1 MIKKIGFGMLSII
14 LLATACKKYADPP
27 PYFEAYGTDSTGSQR
42 KVLIIS
48 IDGASGDVMKAAKL
62 PNINALLETS
72 KYSFS
77 EIKDVMSTDAASWTT
92 LLTGVGFSKHQIYD
106 SSFQYVPGG
115 DVSQGEDESTPYFP
129 NTLNY
134 LLQQIPE
141 YKTALITPWA
151 GLAHYSRVADHAL
164 AVKNDAAVKDSAVRI
179 LKENTLGVMILDFN
193 SVELAG
199 NAGKYDLADGDFK
212 AALDK
217 VDGYIGDVVKALKAR
232 DNAASEDWL
241 IMVTTNRGGSAGNPK
256 NGFIIVS
263 NPKLKKEELNRIGL
277 NTVHFVSN
285 ANNHVSSYVPDD
297 KGLYNMGSDKDFTV
311 QFQVNF
317 LKGFSWPGFLGK
329 STGLDGSKTTGWTFM
344 QVTGSYAIVFGGTD
358 NGGSG
363 KQQINATATT
373 GDNRWHTITLTVK
386 TDAGK
391 RFATLYTD
399 GKFDV
404 TADITSR
411 GNLNTQSPLRL
422 GYNKI
427 DGSMN
432 LDYHLVD
439 LEIFDKALDASTIAA
454 NIALKDITKH
464 PDYNNLIGYWPVDD
478 GGGGLIANKAP
489 VGYDLQLTGPFRWD
503 DMGADVPVSMTPTAS
518 IEASVIPVSVDVV
531 ANMFYWLKI
540 ETIDDWKLD
549 GAPWLTK
556 FEREI
561 YQQ

>member
-1 MIKKIGFGMLSII
+1 MGFGVLSMI
-14 LLATACKKYADPP
+14 LLATACKKYADPS
-27 PYFEAYGTDSTGSQR
+27 PYFEEYGADSTGTQR

-48 IDGASGDVMKAAKL
+48 IDGASGAVMKAAKL
-62 PNINALLETS
+62 PNIEGLLETA
-72 KYSFS
+72 KYSFA
-77 EIKDVMSTDAASWTT
+77 EIKEVKATDAATWTT
-92 LLTGVGFSKHQIYD
+92 MLTGVGFSKHQVYD

-115 DVSQGEDESTPYFP
+115 DVSQGEDEVTPYFP

-134 LLQQIPE
+134 LLQQKPE
-141 YKTALITPWA
+141 YKTALVTPWPA
-151 GLAHYSRVADHAL
+151 LAHYSRVADHSL
-164 AVKNDAAVKDSAVRI
+164 AVKNDATVRDSAVRI

-199 NAGKYDLADGDFK
+199 NAGKFDLNDPGFK
-212 AALDK
+212 SALDK
-217 VDGYIGDVVKALKAR
+217 VDSYIGDVVKAVKER
-232 DNAASEDWL
+232 DNAANEDWL
-241 IMVTTNRGGSAGNPK
+241 IMVTTNRGGSVTDPQ
-256 NGFIIVS
+256 NGFIIAS
-263 NPKLKKEELNRIGL
+263 NSKLKKEELKKVGL
-277 NTVHFVSN
+277 NTIHFLSN
-285 ANNHVSSYVPDD
+285 AGNHVSSYVPDD

-317 LKGFSWPGFLGK
+317 KKGFSWPGFLGK

-344 QVTGSYAIVFGGTD
+344 QVTGNYAVVFGGTD

-391 RFATLYTD
+391 RTATLYTD
-399 GKFDV
+399 GAFDV
-404 TADITSR
+404 SADITSR
-411 GNLNTQSPLRL
+411 GNLNTESPLRL

-464 PDYNNLIGYWPVDD
+464 PDYKNLIGYWPVDD

-489 VGYDLQLTGPFRWD
+489 VGYDLQLTGPFKWEAL
-503 DMGADVPVSMTPTAS
+503 GADVPVSMVPTTS
-518 IEASVIPVSVDVV
+518 IDPSVVPVTVDVV

-540 ETIDDWKLD
+540 EPIGDWSLD
-549 GAPWLTK
+549 GAPWLTR